1 MGPLKNAKHMSKNL
15 RRIVSSTAAGRP
27 HRTAEWRDLRI
38 RFCRCLPYSH
48 PPSSMFFWT
57 AFRMEA
63 RRAITATLVPLF
75 VSAVVALSL
84 VSRKHI
90 LPAASAQAKHS
101 ATHTDWPVYGGQS
114 ADDRYSALHQIH
126 RSNVHKLKVAWT
138 FDTKEP
144 GGLQT
149 NPLIV
154 GRVLFGFTPTQKVIA
169 LDAATG
175 KNLWTFSTGT
185 PGLQPTRGLSY
196 WTDGTQSILFAGLLT
211 NLYAIDPATG
221 KLISTFGDGGK

>member
-1 MGPLKNAKHMSKNL
+1 
-15 RRIVSSTAAGRP
+15 
-27 HRTAEWRDLRI
+27 
-38 RFCRCLPYSH
+38 
-48 PPSSMFFWT
+48 
-57 AFRMEA
+57 MEA

-211 NLYAIDPATG
+211 NLYAIEIGMSMTKYENKPVSMSYPDDEDPVSNYIIVIFVMSRNVSFSWNFPPSNFMILYEAN
-221 KLISTFGDGGK
+221 